1 MKNISEMTEQEIIAL
16 SDEDVQKM
24 IKLRMMEEGMF
35 TQCPADFKNQIGN
48 PDIVIVF
55 TGTVAHKMV
64 RVASGQAEKSGAIIK
79 HCNSSSACALN
90 DALTECFC
98 KAV

>member
-1 MKNISEMTEQEIIAL
+1 MLSEYCNSKAVTTECTADIKKYAKN
-16 SDEDVQKM
+16 SDANVKC
-24 IKLRMMEEGMF
+24 LRNVLRIL
-35 TQCPADFKNQIGN
+35 KNQIGN

>member
-1 MKNISEMTEQEIIAL
+1 MIRRPPRSTL
-16 SDEDVQKM
+16 SSSSAASDVYKRQCKV
-24 IKLRMMEEGMF
+24 F

>member
-1 MKNISEMTEQEIIAL
+1 MSIVIVGGHDIMHCLYKEICKKFGCKCK
-16 SDEDVQKM
+16 V
-24 IKLRMMEEGMF
+24 F

>member
-1 MKNISEMTEQEIIAL
+1 MCIR
-16 SDEDVQKM
+16 D
-24 IKLRMMEEGMF
+24 R
-35 TQCPADFKNQIGN
+35 QCPADFKNQIGN

-79 HCNSSSACALN
+79 PVSYTHLDVYKRQLLQLAEILN
-90 DALTECFC
+90 CF
-98 KAV
+98 

>member
-1 MKNISEMTEQEIIAL
+1 M
-16 SDEDVQKM
+16 
-24 IKLRMMEEGMF
+24 
-35 TQCPADFKNQIGN
+35 
-48 PDIVIVF
+48 F

-90 DALTECFC
+90 DALTECFLQSSINIFNIGLVQTNHKGENLC
-98 KAV
+98 RQNIF